1 MLKCLADPFETGRL
15 DFTSGHCSVC
25 FNESMFRKLTVFAA
39 LASFCLT
46 PLVHAGGKGG
56 EEASISFHIETDANE
71 NPKMIFPQLVNGKTR
86 YFRRISEVS
95 TRDIASFS
103 PFPSD
108 DGQSYGVVFKLKDHA
123 ARRLS
128 AITSVN
134 LDRWLAARANGRVI
148 DAVIIDQQIND
159 GTLVVWKGVNLTDI
173 ALLDESFI
181 RTGEKEKRK

>member
-1 MLKCLADPFETGRL
+1 MLKCVVDPPKTGRL
-15 DFTSGHCSVC
+15 DFTSGPCPVC
-25 FNESMFRKLTVFAA
+25 FNRRMFRKLTVFAA
-39 LASFCLT
+39 LASLFLA
-46 PLVHAGGKGG
+46 PLALAGGKGG
-56 EEASISFHIETDANE
+56 EEAAISFHIETDQNE

-95 TRDIASFS
+95 TKDIATFS

-128 AITSVN
+128 AITNVN
-134 LDRWLAARANGRVI
+134 LERWLAARANGRII

-159 GTLVVWKGVNLTDI
+159 GTLVVWKGVTLGDI
-173 ALLDESFI
+173 ALLDKAFI